1 MQGRDNQEKALKQ
14 PQPTGA
20 FRRVG
25 KYLLVRGGTVLLAVL
40 IGIYL
45 SVILIN
51 FGGFIDDI
59 YRSDIENYIMALALD
74 PPEDVPADQ
83 LEEFLNDTRDQ
94 LIIAS
99 GLDQPFLL
107 RSARWYWQAITFD
120 WGWTQNL
127 LSNNYF
133 GQTWFAGEPI
143 LISEMVGEYFARS
156 MLLFTAGNLVT
167 FIASVLVALIISRQY
182 GSWLDKLLTA
192 FTPLFSAPNWIF
204 GTILVAIFAYQ
215 LAVLPGGGYI
225 DPVTDMSTPDRIAS
239 IAQHM
244 VLPVSAIFLSLF
256 FQNVFTWRV
265 FFMLSANEDYVDL
278 GKAMGIPN
286 RRLERNYIMKP
297 TMPTIVT
304 SFSIMLLTFWQNS
317 MALEVFFDWPG
328 IGWLFTLALNRLEK
342 EVTIAIVI
350 VFAGLLALTVL
361 LLDFIYALVDPRVKI
376 TGERIRASRRKM
388 NLAGRFK
395 ALISHQTLPRL
406 SERLK
411 RSKDKVPGGQS
422 TDTVDKLPPEPLL
435 PALRDALGEIRKFP
449 SAIIGMLII
458 LGLSVSALVV
468 VFAIPQQEAIQ
479 MWRSEREDT
488 YRVPALAQPV
498 WTNWF
503 RKDKLP
509 ETMVFSMDDTGV
521 SKQVAK
527 TSETSWTTEITFS
540 FDYTAGGYPQD
551 IKLKF
556 DNHYLEKQP
565 FIQIIWVAPSGQEL
579 EIAGFSATS
588 GALVSFAGE
597 IKDLRNTTF
606 VQHGEGSMGM
616 LFNVQEGDTEVLQ
629 QGQYQVK
636 VIARTFEEDASVD
649 AELVILGEVYG
660 IAGTDDN
667 KRDLSVA
674 LLWGIPVALV
684 FGLVG
689 ALLTSFLTMLIAAF
703 GAWFGGWVDNLIQW
717 ITEINL
723 MLPALPIAITV
734 YFIYSKSIW
743 VILGVM
749 VLLTIFGSGIKNYR
763 SVFIQVRDLPYVEAA
778 RSYGATDLQIVFK
791 YLLPKIYSLLIPQ
804 LVVLVPAYVYL
815 EATLAFLGVS
825 GLYLPTWG
833 KVLAESFT
841 YGHLG
846 DHIYW
851 ILQPVALLLITGAA
865 FTMLGLALDR
875 VLNPTLRDL

>member
-1 MQGRDNQEKALKQ
+1 MRRRDRGEDVFGQ
-14 PQPTGA
+14 PKVTSA
-20 FRRVG
+20 AARVG

-59 YRSDIENYIMALALD
+59 YRDRIENYIMGLAFS
-74 PPEDVPADQ
+74 PPEDVPQDQ
-83 LEEFLNDTRDQ
+83 LEDFLNETREE
-94 LIIAS
+94 LIIAA
-99 GLDQPFLL
+99 GLDKPFLV

-120 WGWTQNL
+120 WGWTGEL

-133 GQTWFAGEPI
+133 GLTWFSGEPI
-143 LISEMVGEYFARS
+143 RISEMVQQYFARS

-167 FIASVLVALIISRQY
+167 FIVSVLVAMAISRQY
-182 GSWLDKLLTA
+182 GSWLDKLLAA
-192 FTPLFSAPNWIF
+192 FTPLSSAPNWIF
-204 GTILVAIFAYQ
+204 GTVLVAIFAYQ
-215 LAVLPGGGYI
+215 WAVLPQGGYI
-225 DPVTDMSTPDRIAS
+225 DQVADMDMPDMISSVAR
-239 IAQHM
+239 HM
-244 VLPVSAIFLSLF
+244 VLPVVAIFLSLF

-265 FFMLSANEDYVDL
+265 FFMLNANEDYVDL
-278 GKAMGIPN
+278 GKAMGIPK

-328 IGWLFTLALNRLEK
+328 IGWLFTLALNRLERQ
-342 EVTIAIVI
+342 VTIAIII
-350 VFAGLLALTVL
+350 VFAGLLGLTVL
-361 LLDFIYALVDPRVKI
+361 LLDFVYALVDPRVKI
-376 TGERIRASRRKM
+376 SGERIRLGGRKKG
-388 NLAGRFK
+388 LDKRVREFFSKKPG
-395 ALISHQTLPRL
+395 PRL
-406 SERLK
+406 DHRLK
-411 RSKDKVPGGQS
+411 GLAISNSQASKTGRSVKPPRGQRLA
-422 TDTVDKLPPEPLL
+422 V
-435 PALRDALGEIRKFP
+435 LRDALGEVRKFP
-449 SAIIGMLII
+449 SAVIGSLLILVMI
-458 LGLSVSALVV
+458 VSSLIVV
-468 VFAIPQQEAIQ
+468 IAIPQEEAIRL
-479 MWRSEREDT
+479 WRREREET
-488 YRVPALAQPV
+488 YSMPELARPV

-503 RKDKLP
+503 RKEKLA
-509 ETMVFSMDDTGV
+509 ETIVLSSGDEGV
-521 SKQVAK
+521 TRQVET
-527 TSETSWTTEITFS
+527 TSASNWTTEITFT
-540 FDYTAGGYPQD
+540 FDYIADGYPQD
-551 IKLKF
+551 IKIKF
-556 DNHYLEKQP
+556 DNQYQDKQP
-565 FIQIIWVAPSGQEL
+565 FIRIFWVPPSGE
-579 EIAGFSATS
+579 EIEITAFTATS
-588 GALVSFAGE
+588 GALVSFAEE
-597 IKDLRNTTF
+597 IKGIRRTTF
-606 VQHGEGSMGM
+606 VQYGEASMGM
-616 LFNVQEGDTEVLQ
+616 LLNVLEGDVEVLQ
-629 QGQYQVK
+629 KGEYQVK
-636 VIARTFEEDASVD
+636 VVALNFEEDANVE
-649 AELVILGEVYG
+649 AELVILGEVFG
-660 IAGTDDN
+660 MAGTDDG

-778 RSYGATDLQIVFK
+778 KSYGATDLQIVFK

-804 LVVLVPAYVYL
+804 LVILVPAYVYL
-815 EATLAFLGVS
+815 EATLSFLGVS

-851 ILQPVALLLITGAA
+851 ILQPVALLLITGSA

-875 VLNPTLRDL
+875 VLNPTLREL